1 MNKDKI
7 LLQLFL
13 IVALI
18 EITAEYFRILPLIYI
33 FKPAISII
41 IILLYW
47 KNSQKRELLFFLT
60 IGTSLVTNVLFI
72 PNQYNL
78 IFIALVVFV
87 LHRIITIYYILKV
100 KAIKDYVPII
110 LASIPFMFLFFYI
123 FFDTELVSKK
133 IYIILIIHNILIS
146 LLGGIA
152 LADYIMNHS
161 TFSYWLLICVIS
173 FVTLHFIIFLEKFY
187 IDLLIF
193 RPIAMSLNIFAYFA
207 FYKFIIDIEKSES
220 IYLKG

>member
-1 MNKDKI
+1 MNKVKLLTII
-7 LLQLFL
+7 LLFVSL
-13 IVALI
+13 V
-18 EITAEYFRILPLIYI
+18 EITAEYFKILPIIYVL
-33 FKPAISII
+33 KPSLSI
-41 IILLYW
+41 IILLLYW
-47 KNSQKRELLFFLT
+47 YSSNKKDYLFFLT

-72 PNQYNL
+72 PNHLNL

-87 LHRIITIYYILKV
+87 IHRIITIYYILKI
-100 KAIKDYVPII
+100 KKIKDFVPII
-110 LASIPFMFLFFYI
+110 LASIPFMLLFFYI

-133 IYIILIIHNILIS
+133 IYYILIIHNILIS

-152 LADYIMNHS
+152 LSDYIMNHS

-207 FYKFIIDIEKSES
+207 FYKFIIDMEKTET
-220 IYLKG
+220 LN